1 MTKYAKISFTNLN
14 KIVEQFETG
23 FVLSGQKTTGNGYAR
38 NSSMMSNAA
47 KGDILAINLNIL
59 HNYFNATV

>member
-38 NSSMMSNAA
+38 NSSMSNAA

-59 HNYFNATV
+59 LFQ

>member
-1 MTKYAKISFTNLN
+1 M
-14 KIVEQFETG
+14 EQFETG